1 MVFTIRTTIDV
12 YRRPNAF
19 RPPTPVRGQEAAKAA
34 LDAGATHYTDRPG
47 VADLREA
54 VAIKLAETNRVAVAP
69 ADEVLI
75 TCGVQEALY
84 LALQVLAGLGD
95 EVIVTGPALPDD
107 LELVRMAG
115 RRSADPRRS
124 ATSWSS
130 TSIAFGS

>member
-1 MVFTIRTTIDV
+1 MVLTTPIDV
-12 YRRPNAF
+12 SRPSVSTA
-19 RPPTPVRGQEAAKAA
+19 TPLAVREAAKAA

-84 LALQVLAGLGD
+84 LALRCWQG
-95 EVIVTGPALPDD
+95 
-107 LELVRMAG
+107 
-115 RRSADPRRS
+115 
-124 ATSWSS
+124 
-130 TSIAFGS
+130 